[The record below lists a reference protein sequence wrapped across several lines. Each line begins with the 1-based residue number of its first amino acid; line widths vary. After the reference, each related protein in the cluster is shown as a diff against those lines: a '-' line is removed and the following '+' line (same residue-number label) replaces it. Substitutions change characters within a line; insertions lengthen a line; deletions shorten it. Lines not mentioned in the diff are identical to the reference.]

1 MNACSVY
8 DSRIAWTRPRINL
21 ERRSPKT
28 FFSPRLLRCA
38 TTRTQHEYTTMYLIL
53 FLLSYLLSVTLAQYP
68 PVSDLTTISSPFD
81 ANITISYKSPG
92 TDACQTAF
100 DTQQQYTGWVH
111 IPGKYPTNTFFWFFG
126 ARQPTEQLTIW
137 LNGGPGASSMIGLF
151 TENGPCEVVELA
163 AGKLGTVV
171 RDWGW
176 DRGSNL
182 LYIDQVGALFALHE
196 TWPLFDILH
205 LRIYNSKNCRW
216 KFLQRRF
223 QSTKAEI
230 SNQVD
235 QHIFFTT
242 FIKCSLANMS
252 LAKPGWVFIR
262 HTDQLLFGSSHI

>member
-1 MNACSVY
+1 MNACSV
-8 DSRIAWTRPRINL
+8 R
-21 ERRSPKT
+21 ERRSP

-92 TDACQTAF
+92 TNACQTAF

-126 ARQPTEQLTIW
+126 ARQPTEALTIW

-182 LYIDQVGALFALHE
+182 LYIDQVGRLFALHE
-196 TWPLFDILH
+196 ARPLFGILL
-205 LRIYNSKNCRW
+205 LRIYNSKPCRG
-216 KFLQRRF
+216 KFLQRGL
-223 QSTKAEI
+223 QSAKAEI
-230 SNQVD
+230 FNQVGQD
-235 QHIFFTT
+235 ICFPT
-242 FIKCSLANMS
+242 FIQCS
-252 LAKPGWVFIR
+252 FC
-262 HTDQLLFGSSHI
+262 

>member
-1 MNACSVY
+1 MNACSV
-8 DSRIAWTRPRINL
+8 R
-21 ERRSPKT
+21 ERRS
-28 FFSPRLLRCA
+28 SPRLLRCA

-92 TDACQTAF
+92 TNACQTAF

-182 LYIDQVGALFALHE
+182 LYIDQVGRLFALHE
-196 TWPLFDILH
+196 ARPLFGILL
-205 LRIYNSKNCRW
+205 LRIYNSKPCRGNSFSEGSSRR
-216 KFLQRRF
+216 KQRYSIKLTRIF
-223 QSTKAEI
+223 AS
-230 SNQVD
+230 
-235 QHIFFTT
+235 QHSSSVLF
-242 FIKCSLANMS
+242 ANMS
-252 LAKPGWVFIR
+252 PAKPGWIFIR
-262 HTDQLLFGSSHI
+262 HADQLLFGSPHI